1 MNARLVWI
9 QALTPHENSATGHHT
24 VQPVPNS
31 RAYRRYIRSTPTSRS
46 CILMS
51 RGQDQ
56 ELAGE
61 ADLYLTGQVEVVLL
75 PPVGAC
81 CGYQLLYNVAG

>member
-1 MNARLVWI
+1 
-9 QALTPHENSATGHHT
+9 
-24 VQPVPNS
+24 
-31 RAYRRYIRSTPTSRS
+31 
-46 CILMS
+46 MS

-61 ADLYLTGQVEVVLL
+61 VSICLVKEYQTNKFATLCKWVLWMQADLYLTGQVEVVLL